1 MALVLIK
8 HGVHH
13 PIAEAKIECAVPGDS
28 LVLIQDGVFWA
39 ITGKLEGTEAD
50 VYALQEDLCA
60 RGYQV
65 ENASVPTIGYSD
77 LVDLI
82 AKEEKTIT

>member
-1 MALVLIK
+1 M
-8 HGVHH
+8 
-13 PIAEAKIECAVPGDS
+13 
-28 LVLIQDGVFWA
+28 IQDGVFWA
-39 ITGKLEGTEAD
+39 ITGQLEGTEAD

-65 ENASVPTIGYSD
+65 ENASVSTIGYPD

-82 AKEEKTIT
+82 AKAEKTIT